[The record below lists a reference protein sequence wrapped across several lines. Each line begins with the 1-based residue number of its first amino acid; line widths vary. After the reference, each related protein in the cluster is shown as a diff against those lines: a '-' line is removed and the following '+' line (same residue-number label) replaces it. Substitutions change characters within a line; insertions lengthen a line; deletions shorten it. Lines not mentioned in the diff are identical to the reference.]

1 MREKNLICRH
11 ILQCVPILYICILC
25 LSVSLSVNNFK
36 LNDFLSVCLSVTK
49 ANFSLSAV
57 SSSMIFHPSSVS
69 YKGPCYSIPN
79 FNYQLQLFSVCLS
92 VTTDKRRDRKPFK
105 EDCWHTFVTDGRM
118 DEKSFRWRLL
128 IDRPTYRP
136 YLVSKLGHSSNVSI
150 FKSKFH
156 PMQSKS
162 KNLTENLQAN
172 ASYKPIVLQ
181 SA

>member
-25 LSVSLSVNNFK
+25 LSVSSSVNNFK

-49 ANFSLSAV
+49 AHVILSLQSLPQWFS
-57 SSSMIFHPSSVS
+57 I
-69 YKGPCYSIPN
+69 
-79 FNYQLQLFSVCLS
+79 CLS
-92 VTTDKRRDRKPFK
+92 VTTGKRRDRKPFK
-105 EDCWHTFVTDGRM
+105 EDCWQSFVTDRRM
-118 DEKSFRWRLL
+118 DEKSFRGRLL

-162 KNLTENLQAN
+162 KNLTEDLQAN
-172 ASYKPIVLQ
+172 ASYNPSVAWKCCSNLHKRRSKKAAGV
-181 SA
+181 